1 MLTENGGLHHFDA
14 LHFPASLVT
23 SSHLSLREEV
33 ADKHQRHLYWHC
45 TQQLKLR
52 RHLCSL
58 RSLLDCGIFTCFI
71 AYYRHCFF
79 TVRLR
84 RAHFS
89 CWWSVLSSLSYLLP
103 PLSDWLWLCF
113 ACIVCSL
120 SLVVATS
127 VSSRTVSGSFDSC
140 TAHCHCATIVLGLI
154 FVHDGRT
161 EISWKWWG
169 SSASLD

>member
-1 MLTENGGLHHFDA
+1 MLYATKEWRKKKKETTA
-14 LHFPASLVT
+14 K
-23 SSHLSLREEV
+23 HLNITQKL
-33 ADKHQRHLYWHC
+33 LHC

-79 TVRLR
+79 TVRLRIR

-140 TAHCHCATIVLGLI
+140 TAHCATIVLGLI

-161 EISWKWWG
+161 EISWK
-169 SSASLD
+169 